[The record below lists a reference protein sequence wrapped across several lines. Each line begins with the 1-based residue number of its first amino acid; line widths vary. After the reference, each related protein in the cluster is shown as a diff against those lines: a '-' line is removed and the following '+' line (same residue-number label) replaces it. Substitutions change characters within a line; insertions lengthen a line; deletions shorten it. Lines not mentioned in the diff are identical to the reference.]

1 MLRVTRAFAVLMLS
15 SILALPRPASAKER
29 AVVQVFIAATP
40 AERPL
45 LGQVIRELLEPL
57 PVEVKIESAARI
69 DRRRV
74 DSASAGASGEVAIAF
89 IDTLEP
95 GRSTLYL
102 VDPQRDRI
110 YERSV
115 PRPRQ
120 GEELAREE
128 LGHILETAIEGLLV
142 GETIGV
148 PRKKASP
155 PAVRPQSTPPR
166 PTWQPA
172 PEVGLFYEAQYLSH
186 EVLLTHG
193 PMLAGGLS
201 LRRDKLSFG
210 FLGTAQYRQPLH
222 AESALVSARL
232 EGAALRLLAT
242 AGTEIAPGLELCAG
256 LGGGADVVD
265 VEPESRDA
273 ARAEASESRVL
284 SYGVFRGALGVGIRA
299 SRSFWLSAWLAADV
313 DPSGTRYVFL
323 TRVGE
328 QNVLT
333 PIAVRPAA
341 LLGLKFR

>member
-1 MLRVTRAFAVLMLS
+1 VTRAFAVLMLS
-15 SILALPRPASAKER
+15 LILALPRPASAKER
-29 AVVQVFIAATP
+29 AVVQIFIAATP

-45 LGQVIRELLEPL
+45 LEQVVRELLEPL
-57 PVEVKIESAARI
+57 AVEVKIAPAPRI
-69 DRRRV
+69 DRQRV
-74 DSASAGASGEVAIAF
+74 DSASASASGEVAIAF
-89 IDTLEP
+89 IDATRP

-102 VDPQRDRI
+102 VDPKHDRI

-148 PRKKASP
+148 PRKTAFP
-155 PAVRPQSTPPR
+155 RAARPRSAPPR
-166 PTWQPA
+166 PAWQPA
-172 PEVGLFYEAQYLSH
+172 LEIGLSYEAQYLSH

-201 LRRDKLSFG
+201 LRREKRRFG

-222 AESALVSARL
+222 ADSALVSARL

-242 AGTEIAPGLELCAG
+242 AGTEIASGLELSAG
-256 LGGGADVVD
+256 LGGGADIVD

-273 ARAEASESRVL
+273 ARVEASESRVL
-284 SYGVFRGALGVGIRA
+284 SYGVFRGALGVGFRA
-299 SRSFWLSAWLAADV
+299 SRSLWFVAWLAADV

-333 PIAVRPAA
+333 PLAVRPAV
-341 LLGLKFR
+341 LLGLTFR